1 MRMHPVAA
9 AEERSLSRRNLTR
22 SSRNL
27 AVALVL
33 GSALTLAGCGVK
45 GPLEPPPN
53 SPMGQP
59 GPDGKKPKDTGP
71 IRPKTPFILDGLL

>member
-1 MRMHPVAA
+1 MPLRLVPALLIVSGA
-9 AEERSLSRRNLTR
+9 
-22 SSRNL
+22 L
-27 AVALVL
+27 AL
-33 GSALTLAGCGVK
+33 GGCGVK

-71 IRPKTPFILDGLL
+71 VVPNKPFILDGLL

>member
-1 MRMHPVAA
+1 MT
-9 AEERSLSRRNLTR
+9 RRNVIR
-22 SSRNL
+22 PSRKIAL
-27 AVALVL
+27 ALVL
-33 GSALTLAGCGVK
+33 GGALALGGCGVK

-71 IRPKTPFILDGLL
+71 IRPDKPFILDGLL